1 VCIPGPRALAALN
14 SQTYS
19 VAQGLGA

>member
-19 VAQGLGA
+19 VAHGLGA